1 MIEESPRFESFRA
14 PRSDDRWKDCHAA
27 LYDRQLGKF
36 IAGAYAHRLE
46 LVTEN
51 TRFFGDRRLQLLPF
65 KGRPYVITPID
76 LLYEYW
82 LFSSDKNF
90 EHPGWIFEV
99 RPPGKEIPLL
109 FTPKFPYVKLSVLD
123 ARVIGLDHVGNP
135 LAERVE
141 VWKDSDSRRGAL
153 SQFHI
158 EGPDPELS
166 MIAVLTLFVHSVYR
180 PPLFA

>member
-1 MIEESPRFESFRA
+1 M
-14 PRSDDRWKDCHAA
+14 
-27 LYDRQLGKF
+27 
-36 IAGAYAHRLE
+36 
-46 LVTEN
+46 
-51 TRFFGDRRLQLLPF
+51 
-65 KGRPYVITPID
+65 
-76 LLYEYW
+76 
-82 LFSSDKNF
+82 
-90 EHPGWIFEV
+90 
-99 RPPGKEIPLL
+99 
-109 FTPKFPYVKLSVLD
+109 KLSVLD